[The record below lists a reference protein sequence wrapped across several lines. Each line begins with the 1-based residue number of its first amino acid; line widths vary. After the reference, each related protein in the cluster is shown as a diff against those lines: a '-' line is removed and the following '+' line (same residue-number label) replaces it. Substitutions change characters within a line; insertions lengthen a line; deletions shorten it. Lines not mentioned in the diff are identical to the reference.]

1 MSDPTHSAT
10 VGAVL
15 GFGLVLSP
23 LAARSMLSSQHF
35 CYIRSMTGA
44 AALARLKAGNAHF
57 VAGYRSVASMQG
69 HTALNMQ
76 QQSPFAIVLGCADS
90 RAPAEHVFNVGLGE
104 LFVIRV
110 AGNIIA
116 PSLIGSVEFAAE
128 RYHSKLVVVMG
139 HSSCGA
145 VAATIESMVAG
156 EDHTSPNVMA
166 IVSRVR
172 PALVDLVKP
181 NQVLPELNSTA
192 HNELHALAT
201 RANTLASVEQLRH
214 GSAMI
219 ERLAAAGE
227 LLIIGATLDLQS
239 GRVDFLD

>member
-1 MSDPTHSAT
+1 
-10 VGAVL
+10 
-15 GFGLVLSP
+15 
-23 LAARSMLSSQHF
+23 
-35 CYIRSMTGA
+35 MTGA
-44 AALARLKAGNAHF
+44 EALARLKAGNAHF

-69 HTALNMQ
+69 HTDLNMEQ
-76 QQSPFAIVLGCADS
+76 QAPFAIVLGCSDS

-116 PSLIGSVEFAAE
+116 PSGVGSVEFAAE

-139 HSSCGA
+139 HSNCGA
-145 VAATIESMVAG
+145 VAATIESIVAG

-172 PALVDLVKP
+172 PALIDLVNP
-181 NQVLPELNSTA
+181 NLPLPERGSAA
-192 HNELHALAT
+192 HTELHAQAT

-214 GSAMI
+214 GSALI
-219 ERLAAAGE
+219 ERLAASGE
-227 LLIIGATLDLQS
+227 LLIVGATLDLQS
-239 GRVDFLD
+239 GRVDFFE